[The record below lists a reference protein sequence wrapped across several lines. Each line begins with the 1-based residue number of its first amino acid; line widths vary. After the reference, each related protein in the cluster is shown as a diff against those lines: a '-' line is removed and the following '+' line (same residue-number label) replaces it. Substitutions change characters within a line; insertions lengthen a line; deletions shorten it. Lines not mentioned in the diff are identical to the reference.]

1 MKRSSFLC
9 YDRAALNASAER
21 IADFARREG
30 LEGHARS
37 ALSRGDRTG
46 SGEQGKERCFS

>member
-1 MKRSSFLC
+1 MKRSSFLS
-9 YDRAALNASAER
+9 YDRSALNACGDR

-37 ALSRGDRTG
+37 ALSR
-46 SGEQGKERCFS
+46 KEG